1 MATASLRDLMPEL
14 RERFGVSG
22 LWVFG
27 SYARGDQSAS
37 SDLDVL
43 VEFDRRGISLFEFVG
58 LEQELGDRLGLRVD
72 LVERDAIRPELRT
85 SILNEAT
92 AVSGAVSPLAGR
104 LLPTFDCRNCCVLGP
119 ASCYHNTR
127 AMKV

>member
-1 MATASLRDLMPEL
+1 MSDLTSATASLRELMPEL
-14 RERFGVSG
+14 SDRFGLSG

-43 VEFDRRGISLFEFVG
+43 IEFDRRGISLLEFVG

-72 LVERDAIRPELRT
+72 LVERDAIRPELRN
-85 SILNEAT
+85 SILIDAT
-92 AVSGAVSPLAGR
+92 AV
-104 LLPTFDCRNCCVLGP
+104 
-119 ASCYHNTR
+119 
-127 AMKV
+127 